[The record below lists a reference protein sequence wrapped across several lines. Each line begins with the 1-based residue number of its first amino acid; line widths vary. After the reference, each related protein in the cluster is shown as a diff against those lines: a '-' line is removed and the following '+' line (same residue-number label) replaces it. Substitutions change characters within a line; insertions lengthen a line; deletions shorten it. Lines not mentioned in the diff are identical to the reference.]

1 MNEIKCPHCG
11 EVFKVDASGYADI
24 VKQVRDA
31 EFSCDLDERVKAVQR
46 EGEQALELERSRS
59 TAALQKAESQ
69 RNAQLVDQKNA
80 AAQQLAQ
87 EVAKRDAELAELRA
101 KLEGAAAERESA
113 SQRAAVEARA
123 NAQKENAEL
132 QREIDALKAELNHKA
147 DEAKIAE
154 AAVRNATQHDLAARD
169 AQIAELQAKLAAADR
184 AQEMALATAAAEAQR
199 KLDAAHNEADRR
211 LSDYQTEVREKFS
224 NAKVQSEREAEGLRA
239 RLREQEL
246 AAKMELSEAVAA
258 AERERDEARAKLT
271 SELAVR
277 DSREEQ
283 AKAAHEL
290 ELAQA
295 KRASDELIR
304 YKDEEIERL
313 KDMKVRLSTKMVGES
328 LEQHCETEFNRLRM
342 TAFPNAYFEKDN
354 DASEGTKGDF
364 IFRECDAS
372 GNEVISIMF
381 EMKNENDE
389 TATKHK
395 NEDFF
400 KKLDHDRRQKGCEY
414 AVLCT
419 LLEPESELY
428 NAGIVDVSY
437 RYEKMY
443 VIRPQFFIPM
453 ITLLRNAAMGSLRY
467 KQELAEYK
475 QQNIDVTNF
484 EAKMDKFKDGFS
496 RNYNLASKQFESA
509 IKEIDA
515 AIKQLEK
522 TKDDLRRSTENLRL
536 AHNKADELTIR
547 KLTWGNKTM
556 KVAFDEARGTAT
568 ETNDEPA
575 EADSYEVEDA
585 E

>member
-31 EFSCDLDERVKAVQR
+31 EFSRDLDERVKAVQR

-59 TAALQKAESQ
+59 TAALQEAESQ
-69 RNAQLVDQKNA
+69 RNAQLVEQKNA

-132 QREIDALKAELNHKA
+132 QREIDSLRAQLGRKD
-147 DEAKIAE
+147 DEAKLAE
-154 AAVRNATQHDLAARD
+154 SAARNAAQNDLAARD
-169 AQIAELQAKLAAADR
+169 AQIAELQARLAAADK
-184 AQEMALATAAAEAQR
+184 AQEMALAAAAAESQR
-199 KLDAAHNEADRR
+199 ELDAAR
-211 LSDYQTEVREKFS
+211 S
-224 NAKVQSEREAEGLRA
+224 
-239 RLREQEL
+239 
-246 AAKMELSEAVAA
+246 A

-295 KRASDELIR
+295 KRASDDLIR

-484 EAKMDKFKDGFS
+484 EAKMEKFKNDFG
-496 RNYNLASKQFESA
+496 RNYELASRKFQTA
-509 IKEIDA
+509 IEEIDKT
-515 AIKQLEK
+515 ISHLQK
-522 TKDDLRRSTENLRL
+522 TKEALLSSENNLRL
-536 AHNKADELTIR
+536 ANKKADDLTIR

-556 KVAFDEARGTAT
+556 KAAFDEARGAAT
-568 ETNDEPA
+568 GANDEPA
-575 EADSYEVEDA
+575 EADSYEVEDT

>member
-1 MNEIKCPHCG
+1 M
-11 EVFKVDASGYADI
+11 
-24 VKQVRDA
+24 
-31 EFSCDLDERVKAVQR
+31 
-46 EGEQALELERSRS
+46 
-59 TAALQKAESQ
+59 
-69 RNAQLVDQKNA
+69 
-80 AAQQLAQ
+80 
-87 EVAKRDAELAELRA
+87 
-101 KLEGAAAERESA
+101 
-113 SQRAAVEARA
+113 
-123 NAQKENAEL
+123 
-132 QREIDALKAELNHKA
+132 
-147 DEAKIAE
+147 
-154 AAVRNATQHDLAARD
+154 
-169 AQIAELQAKLAAADR
+169 
-184 AQEMALATAAAEAQR
+184 
-199 KLDAAHNEADRR
+199 
-211 LSDYQTEVREKFS
+211 
-224 NAKVQSEREAEGLRA
+224 
-239 RLREQEL
+239 
-246 AAKMELSEAVAA
+246 AKMNLSEAVAA

-295 KRASDELIR
+295 KRASDDLIR

-354 DASEGTKGDF
+354 DASGGTKGDF

-443 VIRPQFFIPM
+443 
-453 ITLLRNAAMGSLRY
+453 LLICLR
-467 KQELAEYK
+467 
-475 QQNIDVTNF
+475 
-484 EAKMDKFKDGFS
+484 
-496 RNYNLASKQFESA
+496 
-509 IKEIDA
+509 
-515 AIKQLEK
+515 
-522 TKDDLRRSTENLRL
+522 
-536 AHNKADELTIR
+536 
-547 KLTWGNKTM
+547 
-556 KVAFDEARGTAT
+556 EARLI
-568 ETNDEPA
+568 
-575 EADSYEVEDA
+575 
-585 E
+585 

>member
-31 EFSCDLDERVKAVQR
+31 EFSRDLDERVKAVQR

-59 TAALQKAESQ
+59 TAALQQAKSQ
-69 RNAQLVDQKNA
+69 RNAQLVEQKNTADQK
-80 AAQQLAQ
+80 LAQ

-132 QREIDALKAELNHKA
+132 QREIDSL
-147 DEAKIAE
+147 
-154 AAVRNATQHDLAARD
+154 
-169 AQIAELQAKLAAADR
+169 R
-184 AQEMALATAAAEAQR
+184 AQ
-199 KLDAAHNEADRR
+199 
-211 LSDYQTEVREKFS
+211 
-224 NAKVQSEREAEGLRA
+224 
-239 RLREQEL
+239 LREQEL
-246 AAKMELSEAVAA
+246 MAKMNLSEAVAA

-283 AKAAHEL
+283 VKAAHEL

-295 KRASDELIR
+295 KRASDDLIR

-484 EAKMDKFKDGFS
+484 EAKMEKFKNDFG
-496 RNYNLASKQFESA
+496 RNYEIASRKFQTA
-509 IKEIDA
+509 IDEIDKT
-515 AIKQLEK
+515 ISHLQK
-522 TKDDLRRSTENLRL
+522 TKEALLSSENNLRL
-536 AHNKADELTIR
+536 ANKKADDLTIR

-556 KVAFDEARGTAT
+556 KAAFDEARGAAT

-575 EADSYEVEDA
+575 EADSYEVEGA